1 MFLRLPDWLRFE
13 VREKW
18 ERLEDRC
25 KELALRRWINANPKI
40 VIAITTVSACVL
52 LAVIIMLL
60 WPEGTVKVEA
70 SEKEWFYDLNT
81 SKLFTAKKGLT
92 PPIDAP
98 SGPLPDGQP
107 AGVRAYV
114 LSYVYEPNEAERF
127 IGFLE
132 TTDPRSRD
140 ANSASGE
147 ARVSGAKQWAKGK
160 LIRTVEDERWVPADS
175 RVGQAI
181 WEHAFR
187 PNENGERPYY
197 CPPK

>member
-13 VREKW
+13 MREKW
-18 ERLEDRC
+18 ERLQDRC
-25 KELALRRWINANPKI
+25 KELALRRWINDNPKI

-52 LAVIIMLL
+52 LLVVIMLL
-60 WPEGTVKVEA
+60 WPGKTVTIELG
-70 SEKEWFYDLNT
+70 EKEWFYDLNT
-81 SKLFTAKKGLT
+81 GKLFAAKKGLT
-92 PPIDAP
+92 PPIEAP
-98 SGPLPDGQP
+98 SGPLPNGRP

-114 LSYVYEPNEAERF
+114 LTYAYEPNESERF

-132 TTDPRSRD
+132 TTDPRGGDESPP
-140 ANSASGE
+140 SGEGYASG
-147 ARVSGAKQWAKGK
+147 ARQWAKDK

-175 RVGQAI
+175 RLGQAI
-181 WEHAFR
+181 FQKAFI

>member
-1 MFLRLPDWLRFE
+1 MFLKVPDWLRFE

-25 KELALRRWINANPKI
+25 KELALRRWINDNPKI

-52 LAVIIMLL
+52 LVVVTTLL
-60 WPEGTVKVEA
+60 WPEKTAKVELG
-70 SEKEWFYDLNT
+70 EKEWFYDLNT
-81 SKLFTAKKGLT
+81 GKLFTAKKGLT
-92 PPIDAP
+92 PPIEAP
-98 SGPLPDGQP
+98 SGPLPDGRP

-114 LSYVYEPNEAERF
+114 LSYAYEPNESERF

-132 TTDPRSRD
+132 TTDPRGDDESR
-140 ANSASGE
+140 ASSEGY
-147 ARVSGAKQWAKGK
+147 ASGAKRWAKGK

-175 RVGQAI
+175 RLGQAI
-181 WEHAFR
+181 FQKAFI

>member
-1 MFLRLPDWLRFE
+1 MFLKVPDWLRFE

-25 KELALRRWINANPKI
+25 KDLALRRWINDNPKI

-52 LAVIIMLL
+52 LVVVTTLL
-60 WPEGTVKVEA
+60 WPEKTAKVELG
-70 SEKEWFYDLNT
+70 EKEWFYDLNT
-81 SKLFTAKKGLT
+81 GKLFTAKKGLT
-92 PPIDAP
+92 PPIEAP
-98 SGPLPDGQP
+98 SGPLPDGRA

-114 LSYVYEPNEAERF
+114 LSYAYEPNESERF

-132 TTDPRSRD
+132 TTDPRGDDESR
-140 ANSASGE
+140 ASSEGY
-147 ARVSGAKQWAKGK
+147 ASGAKRWAKGK

-175 RVGQAI
+175 RLGQAI
-181 WEHAFR
+181 FQKAFI